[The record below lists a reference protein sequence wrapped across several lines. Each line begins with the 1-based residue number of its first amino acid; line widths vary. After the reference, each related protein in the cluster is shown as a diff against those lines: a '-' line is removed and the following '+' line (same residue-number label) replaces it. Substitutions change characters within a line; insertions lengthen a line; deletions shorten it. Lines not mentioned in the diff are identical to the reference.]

1 MSRKTD
7 SRNILISFFV
17 AIFGFA
23 LLAGCS
29 LPKEPKVS
37 FGKKCSETQDGQV
50 VYSYVWVY
58 DKSAGLKA
66 SKKTCLKQELET
78 LAKADKVKSKN

>member
-1 MSRKTD
+1 MNKDGKQVLS
-7 SRNILISFFV
+7 SFLI
-17 AIFGFA
+17 ALFGFA

-29 LPKEPKVS
+29 LPKEPQVS

-66 SKKTCLKQELET
+66 SKKTCLEQELET
-78 LAKADKVKSKN
+78 LAKTDTKEK